1 MHGEISMCGR
11 WWSKGTVAVVTG
23 SNKGI
28 GQGIVLQLARHGI
41 TVVLTARD
49 RQKGLAAVESIVKAE
64 PELAG
69 LIHFHQL
76 DITHFISVEKLA
88 SWLRSTFGGIDI
100 LVRIPSKPISD
111 SALF

>member
-1 MHGEISMCGR
+1 MFGR
-11 WWSKGTVAVVTG
+11 WWSKDTVAVVTG

-28 GQGIVLQLARHGI
+28 GQGIVLQLARHGVTI
-41 TVVLTARD
+41 VLTAWD
-49 RQKGLAAVESIVKAE
+49 REKGLAAVESIVKAE
-64 PELAG
+64 PELVG
-69 LIHFHQL
+69 LVHFHQL

-88 SWLRSTFGGIDI
+88 SWLQSTFGGIDI